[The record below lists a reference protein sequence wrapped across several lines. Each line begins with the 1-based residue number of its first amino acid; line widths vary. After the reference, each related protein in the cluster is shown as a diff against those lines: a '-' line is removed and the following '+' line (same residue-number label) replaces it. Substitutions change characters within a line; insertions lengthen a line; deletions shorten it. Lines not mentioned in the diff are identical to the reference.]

1 MERSAGL
8 GMDFAPLI
16 EAGQV
21 SLRQLDPA
29 ELSPGE
35 FAYAVRDAADND
47 KSRII
52 VIDSLNGYLNAMPS
66 EQFLELHLHELL
78 SYLNQQD
85 VTTLFLMTQHGIVG
99 SAATAPVDASYLADT
114 VLLLRYFEAAGE
126 IRQAISVIKKRTGQ
140 HERAIRELRFN
151 KGIEVGEPLRNF
163 QGVLSGTPQII
174 RPDEVTPGRA
184 SR

>member
-1 MERSAGL
+1 MN
-8 GMDFAPLI
+8 
-16 EAGQV
+16 
-21 SLRQLDPA
+21 LRQLDPA

-35 FAYAVRDAADND
+35 FAHAVREAADKD

-66 EQFLELHLHELL
+66 EQYLELHLHELL
-78 SYLNQQD
+78 SYLGQQD

-99 SAATAPVDASYLADT
+99 SAASTPVDASYLADT

-126 IRQAISVIKKRTGQ
+126 MRQAHFRHQEEDRRT
-140 HERAIRELRFN
+140 RACDPRTAVQQ
-151 KGIEVGEPLRNF
+151 GHEVGEPLRNF

-174 RPDEVTPGRA
+174 RPDEATPGRA
-184 SR
+184 SS